1 MRTFI
6 HFCSIF
12 WTFDLFSPL
21 CVFLFCAS
29 SQETF
34 HCNNTYF
41 TFYTSRTFSRV
52 YSHFYWNKMLNGVFS
67 HKDHCTFTSV
77 KDLNAS
83 PSTDLCEHISIY
95 QTDNFTLT
103 STKLN
108 SSSVCLISQF
118 QQEIKDFY
126 WICVFVLNILF

>member
-1 MRTFI
+1 MISFL
-6 HFCSIF
+6 HF
-12 WTFDLFSPL
+12 
-21 CVFLFCAS
+21 VFFVFVPHHRKHFTATS
-29 SQETF
+29 
-34 HCNNTYF
+34 F
-41 TFYTSRTFSRV
+41 TFYTSTTFSWV

-83 PSTDLCEHISIY
+83 PYIDLCEHISIY
-95 QTDNFTLT
+95 QRDNFTLT

-108 SSSVCLISQF
+108 SSVCLTLNCETTSTFILQL

-126 WICVFVLNILF
+126 CICVFVFTYCSNFLF